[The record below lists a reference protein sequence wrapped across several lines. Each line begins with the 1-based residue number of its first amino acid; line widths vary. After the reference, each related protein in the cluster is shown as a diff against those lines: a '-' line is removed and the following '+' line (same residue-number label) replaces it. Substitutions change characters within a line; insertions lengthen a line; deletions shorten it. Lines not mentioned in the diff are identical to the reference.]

1 MTENCTNTV
10 CTLRV
15 VPLGDECLSS
25 DECAGFP
32 SNVCDLSSQTC
43 RASTGS
49 VCRGIFVSSLSKLIE
64 ASSDCITGDA
74 CAIVNGGL
82 MCINITATRG

>member
-1 MTENCTNTV
+1 MTENCTNMV

-15 VPLGDECLSS
+15 VPLGGGCLSS

-32 SNVCDLSSQTC
+32 SNVCDTSKQMC
-43 RASTGS
+43 RANTGS
-49 VCRGIFVSSLSKLIE
+49 VCRGIFISWLLKLIE
-64 ASSDCITGDA
+64 VSSDCITGDA

-82 MCINITATRG
+82 MCINITATGA